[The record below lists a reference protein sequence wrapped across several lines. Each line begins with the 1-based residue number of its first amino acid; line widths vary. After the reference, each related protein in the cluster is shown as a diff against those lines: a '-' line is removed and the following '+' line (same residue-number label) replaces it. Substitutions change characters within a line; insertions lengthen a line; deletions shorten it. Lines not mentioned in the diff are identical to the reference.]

1 MNASVVLLMGP
12 TATGKTALALD
23 LAEALD
29 GEIISV
35 DSALVYRGMDIGTA
49 KPSVGERARVPHHLI
64 DILDPEETW
73 SAAEFAREA
82 MRMVE
87 AVQERGRVP
96 ILVGGTMLYFRA
108 LLDGLDAMPEV
119 DPAVRAGLRA
129 RLPREGSEV
138 LHAELAQVDAEVAA
152 RIHPRDPQR
161 ILRALEVY
169 LSTGRTLSSFQRGR
183 PASLP
188 EGWRQL
194 VLWPDDRVG
203 LRERIARRFDA
214 MLAEGFVRELET
226 LRARPLLTA
235 EHASQR
241 AVGYRQGW
249 EWLAGNIDYE
259 TFRERAIH
267 ATRQLAKR
275 QLTWLRGKPGR
286 VERLVAE
293 TASAGQVL
301 ERLAEQHP

>member
-1 MNASVVLLMGP
+1 MTASVVLLMGP

-23 LAEALD
+23 LAEALG
-29 GEIISV
+29 GEIVSV

-49 KPSVGERARVPHHLI
+49 KPGVEERVRVPHHLI

-73 SAAEFAREA
+73 SAAAFAREA
-82 MRMVE
+82 LRLVD
-87 AVQERGRVP
+87 AIQARGRVP
-96 ILVGGTMLYFRA
+96 ILAGGTLLYFRA
-108 LLDGLDAMPEV
+108 LLDGLDRIPEV
-119 DPAVRAGLRA
+119 DPEVRAALRA
-129 RLPREGSEV
+129 RVPEEGSAT
-138 LHAELAQVDAEVAA
+138 LHAELSRVDPEAA
-152 RIHPRDPQR
+152 GRIHPRDPQR

-183 PASLP
+183 RASLP

-194 VLWPDDRVG
+194 VLWPTDRAG

-214 MLAEGFVRELET
+214 MLAQGFVRELES

-235 EHASQR
+235 EHTSQR

-249 EWLAGNIDYE
+249 DWLEGNIDQE
-259 TFRERAIH
+259 TFRQRAIH

-275 QLTWLRGKPGR
+275 QLTWLRR
-286 VERLVAE
+286 MSEAERLVAE

-301 ERLAEQHP
+301 ERLARRQP